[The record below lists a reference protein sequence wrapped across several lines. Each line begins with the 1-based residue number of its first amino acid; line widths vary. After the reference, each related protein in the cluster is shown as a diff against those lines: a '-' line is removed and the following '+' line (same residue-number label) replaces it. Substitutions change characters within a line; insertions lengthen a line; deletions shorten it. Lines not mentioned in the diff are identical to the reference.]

1 MAAKA
6 VTTPK
11 EQRQP
16 QPATAPIRVLVAEDH
31 AVVREG
37 IRMILTATD
46 EFTVVGE
53 AGDGE
58 TAIRLTQALRPDV
71 AVMDISMPR
80 RKGLIDA

>member
-1 MAAKA
+1 
-6 VTTPK
+6 
-11 EQRQP
+11 
-16 QPATAPIRVLVAEDH
+16 
-31 AVVREG
+31 
-37 IRMILTATD
+37 MILTATD